1 MYPVD
6 EVNPHICWQ
15 VNREIPE
22 PSAISSILHPER
34 AQRVAGLAELFLE
47 RYDIAWKA
55 AVDYVPNYSDDFN
68 AATLGAELGADGPF
82 VPLAYRLNVRTK
94 DGDDIL
100 AHDKIG
106 GLPDLRGE
114 VYRWCKWEYLEYKH
128 SKDHRSKKELKRK
141 FPNGEPKIKPI
152 SQGLDRIWP
161 KCGCCGRH
169 MQFVGQFN
177 YMDWASAF
185 HILTNRPTTY
195 SSLSAF
201 GSVSNGDT
209 LLDEELHLYFYC
221 PCNQWDNCNN
231 DCTIIRQ
238 DNRFD
243 KYDEVL
249 AEIQGKPKSKPKL
262 LYSDAQ
268 YKRAVTAFMKRHKV
282 HSDHVDG
289 DWYSPMPMQL
299 VDKYQLGFDVDW
311 LGYGRCEVQEAV
323 NEATGNDGSSYSSS
337 GWEGSDFTLFG
348 GAYSQQDPKR
358 YFNRHGH
365 LGGAK
370 RMSPV
375 LHWTDPHD
383 FSFQLYTD
391 FRWTDRF
398 GPPLQ
403 GKIDGSCT

>member
-6 EVNPHICWQ
+6 EVNPHICWE
-15 VNREIPE
+15 VNREIPGE
-22 PSAISSILHPER
+22 SSIGSILHPEK
-34 AQRVAGLAELFLE
+34 AQRVKGYAELFLE
-47 RYDIAWKA
+47 RYDLAWTT
-55 AVDYVPNYSDDFN
+55 AVDFKGEYDGDFN
-68 AATLGAELGADGPF
+68 AVKLGVDLGADGPF

-114 VYRWCKWEYLEYKH
+114 VYRWCKWEYFEYQHTKK
-128 SKDHRSKKELKRK
+128 SYSKKELKRK

-152 SQGLDRIWP
+152 SQGLERMWP

-169 MQFVGQFN
+169 MQFVGQFR
-177 YMDWASAF
+177 YMDWASAI
-185 HILTNRPTTY
+185 HILTNRPSNY

-201 GSVSNGDT
+201 GSLSND
-209 LLDEELHLYFYC
+209 DMFNDELHLYFYC
-221 PCNQWDNCNN
+221 PCNQWDNMNN
-231 DCTIIRQ
+231 DCAIVRQ
-238 DNRFD
+238 DDRFD
-243 KYDEVL
+243 KYEEVL
-249 AEIQGKPKSKPKL
+249 AEQQDKPKPKL

-268 YKRAVTAFMKRHKV
+268 YKRAVTAFMKRHNV
-282 HSDHVDG
+282 HPDHVDG

-299 VDKYQLGFDVDW
+299 VDKYQLGFDIDW

-323 NEATGNDGSSYSSS
+323 DEALGNEGSCYSSS
-337 GWEGSDFTLFG
+337 GWKGSDFTLFG
-348 GAYSQQDPKR
+348 AAYSQQDPKR

-365 LGGAK
+365 LVGAK

-383 FSFQLYTD
+383 FSFQLYAD
-391 FRWTDRF
+391 FRWSDRF